1 MQKAVLI
8 TGCSSGIG
16 LIAAQDLRN
25 RGYRVLAACR
35 KPQDVE
41 NMRQLGLEGIEL
53 IWTTAPASSAPPPR

>member
-53 IWTTAPASSAPPPR
+53 I

>member
-16 LIAAQDLRN
+16 LVAAQDLRT

-35 KPQDVE
+35 KPQDIDTLQQMGFETVQLDLTIRRAL
-41 NMRQLGLEGIEL
+41 NRQPMR
-53 IWTTAPASSAPPPR
+53 